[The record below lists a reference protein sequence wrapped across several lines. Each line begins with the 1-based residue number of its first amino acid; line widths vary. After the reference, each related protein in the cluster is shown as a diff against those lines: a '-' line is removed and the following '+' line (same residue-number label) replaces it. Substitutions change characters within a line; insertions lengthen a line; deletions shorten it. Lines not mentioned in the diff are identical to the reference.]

1 MRQFDFLGKTKYFV
15 PVSLVLI
22 AVSIIILLPGVRGL
36 KMGIDFTG
44 GMQFTVKFPEPVDTA
59 DVRAVL
65 AGIDAGDVDLT
76 QSIIQ
81 DVAGANT
88 KTITT
93 QLLNV
98 EEDQRTIDRIEQ
110 SLRREFSVE
119 GRNISRVL
127 IGQQVSEELARKG
140 WQAILLALVAILV
153 YISWRFRLRYAIGAV
168 AAIVHDVVIALG
180 IFALFGVEVNLPTI
194 AGFLTIVGG
203 LLFIPNIGMYYGVHE
218 WTGAH
223 TNGVVD
229 ARFIAVVS
237 TAVESPLQQVAMIPM
252 LAWIANSAPAHLKA
266 TFFAVM
272 ASFTNL
278 ALSLGQLGTKYVNQ
292 IYEVTREV
300 KDQATGEI
308 TTQADY
314 SELGLLFITVAVVSV
329 CLPLLAIFIVKRSPL
344 RSA

>member
-194 AGFLTIVGG
+194 AGFLTIVGYSLNDTIVIYDRIRENLKLEG
-203 LLFIPNIGMYYGVHE
+203 RRPIFNIINLSVNQSLSRTLNTSLTTFIPVIILFLFGGSVLRGFSLALLIGVIVGTYSSMY
-218 WTGAH
+218 
-223 TNGVVD
+223 
-229 ARFIAVVS
+229 
-237 TAVESPLQQVAMIPM
+237 
-252 LAWIANSAPAHLKA
+252 IANPILHAWAIKAGAP
-266 TFFAVM
+266 
-272 ASFTNL
+272 
-278 ALSLGQLGTKYVNQ
+278 
-292 IYEVTREV
+292 
-300 KDQATGEI
+300 
-308 TTQADY
+308 
-314 SELGLLFITVAVVSV
+314 
-329 CLPLLAIFIVKRSPL
+329 KRG
-344 RSA
+344 